1 MGAGYYLTGWI
12 RHRAPRQSDET
23 GVKKQNGRSK
33 RFDSRYHISSLEAC
47 LKRLVKNLSK
57 RLEEEQQRLVRSLVT
72 LTVKEWVR
80 SQMYTLF

>member
-1 MGAGYYLTGWI
+1 MATMGPGYYLTAWI
-12 RHRAPRQSDET
+12 RPAPRQSDET

-33 RFDSRYHISSLEAC
+33 RFDSRYHLPSLGAC

-57 RLEEEQQRLVRSLVT
+57 RLEEQQLVVRSLVT

-80 SQMYTLF
+80 KQM